1 MAMKILDVP
10 ISSISEVKRSP
21 MEIFKKADKE
31 AAGVYVFNREKVAG
45 VMLTQKQYET
55 LNEEVDSLYDKIA
68 DLIAENR
75 LQHEKVTTFS
85 DSEVRGSIANEVP
98 TIDEEDGWEQALHQ
112 IEWTEYSKEDYD
124 NLDGSQ
130 KVFVDKAIERIKLRG
145 MDAGQP
151 LHGALAQCN
160 KLKNKKMGLR
170 VIFREVEGKFEVIQ
184 IVVIGKRDKK
194 TVYKIAENRIN

>member
-1 MAMKILDVP
+1 M
-10 ISSISEVKRSP
+10 
-21 MEIFKKADKE
+21 
-31 AAGVYVFNREKVAG
+31 
-45 VMLTQKQYET
+45 
-55 LNEEVDSLYDKIA
+55 
-68 DLIAENR
+68 
-75 LQHEKVTTFS
+75 
-85 DSEVRGSIANEVP
+85 
-98 TIDEEDGWEQALHQ
+98 HQ